1 VASETIVDKLWE
13 RVERT
18 PDEIAL
24 RHKVAGR
31 WEDITWA
38 NYGANVRRA
47 ARGWRALGLRPGDRM
62 GLLSKNCPEWHF
74 ADLACMSMGGVTVP
88 VYSTNSPEQVA
99 HIAGHS
105 DSKVIVCQDQ
115 DQLAKVLEVRAE
127 LPHLVKA
134 VVIDGDVPSDD
145 FVMSWS
151 ELLDAGDDAAQEG
164 PRPDELATLIYT
176 SGTTGP
182 PKAVMLTH
190 ANLWWTCGAT
200 EDLLAVRMTGART
213 ISYLPLSHIAERMFS
228 HLLQIYY
235 GSQTWFAESI
245 DTLVDDMKECKPT
258 YFFGVPRVWEKFHSR
273 IEQRLA
279 EADPDDRK
287 TKLARRALE
296 VGRRVAEAE
305 QDGVA
310 RGGVL
315 ADAKIPLGTK
325 VQHAILDRLVLHK
338 IRAAL
343 GLAGCHTV
351 LSASA
356 PLQPDL
362 VWFFHSLGLGVA
374 EGYGQSED
382 NGPTSW
388 NDPGAV
394 KIGTVGRPLSGVE
407 VKIADDGEILVRGG
421 NVTSGYYNDE
431 DSTRELLDDDGW
443 MHSGDIGHIDDTGY
457 LSVTDRKK
465 DLIITAGGKNIAP
478 QEIEGMI
485 QISPLISQVLVT
497 GDRKPY
503 LTALITLDPERA
515 SAWAKERGVD
525 GDVAAIAGHE
535 LTLKEIEAHVAEAN
549 DKLSRAEGV
558 KRFRVLDRDFELGL
572 DEITPTM
579 KVKRRRINAL
589 YKDVIEEMYAD
600 GAPGAAAAKA
610 PQPE

>member
-1 VASETIVDKLWE
+1 
-13 RVERT
+13 
-18 PDEIAL
+18 
-24 RHKVAGR
+24 
-31 WEDITWA
+31 
-38 NYGANVRRA
+38 
-47 ARGWRALGLRPGDRM
+47 
-62 GLLSKNCPEWHF
+62 
-74 ADLACMSMGGVTVP
+74 VP

-296 VGRRVAEAE
+296 VGRRRAEAE
-305 QDGVA
+305 QDAVA

-343 GLAGCHTV
+343 GLASCHTV

-535 LTLKEIEAHVAEAN
+535 LTLKEIEAHIAEAN

-589 YKDVIEEMYAD
+589 YKDVIEEMYGD